1 VLECRKIN
9 FRQIASENDCFVFD
23 CDGVVWTADKQIDEA
38 FKTIEWLEAQ
48 GKDVF
53 FVTNGALKTVD
64 DLKAK
69 MQKMGYQDPQ
79 TARIFGTARI
89 MGSYIKV

>member
-1 VLECRKIN
+1 
-9 FRQIASENDCFVFD
+9 
-23 CDGVVWTADKQIDEA
+23 
-38 FKTIEWLEAQ
+38 
-48 GKDVF
+48 VF

-89 MGSYIKV
+89 MGSYIKVKYPEIKKAFVIG